1 MMGININCK
10 HQDFIGQI
18 LSGNKIIETR
28 NTASLNPYI
37 GHRIGL
43 IRTGQGKATLE
54 GFATIKGTILYK
66 NSVCFDF
73 HYDLH
78 RVDSNSPYY
87 IKDNGVKIGYL
98 LKDVEAI
105 KPQLVS
111 SRGIIARNI
120 GQPLF
125 SMA

>member
-1 MMGININCK
+1 MGININCK
-10 HQDFIGQI
+10 HQDFIAQI
-18 LSGNKIIETR
+18 LSGEKIIETR
-28 NTASLNPYI
+28 NTPSLNPYI
-37 GHRIGL
+37 GQRIGL

-54 GFATIKGTILYK
+54 GFATITGNIVYDSKQY
-66 NSVCFDF
+66 FD
-73 HYDLH
+73 YDYQSH
-78 RVDSNSPYY
+78 RVDCNSPYY
-87 IKDNGVKIGYL
+87 IKQDGIKIGYL

-105 KPQLVS
+105 EPQLVS